1 MVLESH
7 RQISYADGRPSANKV
22 GLGASQAATWP
33 WSAVSRGHRQKAL
46 FADGLTATAI
56 GKHDSV
62 CRRPLLASFAD
73 GGGLPMARPSAKK
86 FLADGF

>member
-1 MVLESH
+1 MALERN
-7 RQISYADGRPSANKV
+7 RQCLFADGRPSANKV
-22 GLGASQAATWP
+22 GLGAPQAATWP
-33 WSAVSRGHRQKAL
+33 WSAVSRGHQQKAL

-56 GKHDSV
+56 GKRDGV